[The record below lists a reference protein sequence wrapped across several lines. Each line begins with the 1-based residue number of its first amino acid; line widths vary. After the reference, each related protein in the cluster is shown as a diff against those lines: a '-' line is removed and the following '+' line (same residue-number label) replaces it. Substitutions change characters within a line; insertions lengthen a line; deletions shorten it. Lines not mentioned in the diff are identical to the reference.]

1 MQPLDPIVSLS
12 VAIAEAP
19 GSHAFFLG
27 SGVSR
32 EAGVPT
38 GQQVFWQ
45 AVGELY
51 RLEEETQETRDE
63 EGLQKWL
70 RKTKRDQLGYS
81 DLLELIA
88 PNPANRRDYLAKHF
102 EGREPGKAHE
112 QLASLAEQGAAKI
125 FITTNFDR
133 LLEHALQ
140 ARGIEPVLVTS
151 GADLAS
157 APRREHASCYV
168 LKPHGDYLQETI
180 RNTPSELEELE
191 PEIAD
196 ELREIFERFGIVVLG
211 YSGSDAALASL
222 MSARRSRYGLYWAT
236 RSELG
241 DGAAR
246 IVEATG
252 GRVVKRE
259 GAAEFLADLHRR
271 LEVFRA
277 HPSGHTPI
285 EVHDE
290 VLALVRAG
298 DQIGLAEVMRRE
310 RRELAETL
318 LRVTAEHRGERPADE
333 PLQAAHDQILPILER
348 RLASLLP
355 GIAYAP
361 ESFEREVRSFIDL
374 LESRPIEDG
383 YSAWPEL
390 SEWATWW
397 LGYACG
403 AFALFQESWS
413 ALAVLLPATFSN
425 WNGAARRL
433 IHPLRENVGHEL
445 ATAVMARIND
455 RNWLA
460 PRWEHLYWSL
470 TNSPVLKERWPEF
483 LQGKDPR
490 FAALSNFDFLV
501 SVSFGL
507 DGGDPVAY
515 WSMSHRGG
523 VPVARRL
530 RSDPRYRAGVSKVLG
545 VEEDE
550 LLTLAPNALQNIRSP
565 GGFSNSDAIYVL
577 VEGHE

>member
-19 GSHAFFLG
+19 GSHTFFLG

-51 RLEEETQETRDE
+51 RLEEETQETPDE
-63 EGLQKWL
+63 EGLQEWL
-70 RKTKRDQLGYS
+70 KKTKRDQLGYS

-88 PNPANRRDYLAKHF
+88 PDPANRRDYLAKHF
-102 EGREPGKAHE
+102 EGREPGKAHQ
-112 QLASLAEQGAAKI
+112 QLAALAEQGAVKV

-133 LLEHALQ
+133 LLEHALR
-140 ARGIEPVLVTS
+140 ARGIEPVLITS

-191 PEIAD
+191 PEIAE
-196 ELREIFERFGIVVLG
+196 ELREIFERFGVVVLG
-211 YSGSDAALASL
+211 YSGSDASIASSI
-222 MSARRSRYGLYWAT
+222 SARRSRYGLYWVA
-236 RSELG
+236 RGELG
-241 DGAAR
+241 DGASR
-246 IVEATG
+246 IIEATG
-252 GRVVKRE
+252 GRVIKRE
-259 GAAEFLADLHRR
+259 GAAEFLADLHGR
-271 LEVFRA
+271 LEVFCA

-285 EVHDE
+285 QVHDE
-290 VLALVRAG
+290 VLALVRSG

-310 RRELAETL
+310 RRELAEAML
-318 LRVTAEHRGERPADE
+318 NITADHRQERPTDE
-333 PLQAAHDQILPILER
+333 AMLAVHDQILPIWER

-355 GIAYAP
+355 VIPYAP
-361 ESFEREVRSFIDL
+361 ESFEREVRSLIDL
-374 LESRPIEDG
+374 LENRPIEG
-383 YSAWPEL
+383 GFSAWPEL

-403 AFALFQESWS
+403 AFALFQESWP
-413 ALAVLLPATFSN
+413 ALTALLPAKFSN
-425 WNGAARRL
+425 WNGAERRL
-433 IHPLRENVGHEL
+433 INPVRESVGHDVGAL
-445 ATAVMARIND
+445 VMARIND
-455 RNWLA
+455 TNWYA
-460 PRWEHLYWSL
+460 PRWEHLHWSL

-483 LQGKDPR
+483 LQGKDPL

-501 SVSFGL
+501 SLSMGL
-507 DGGDPVAY
+507 GGDSPAAY
-515 WSMSHRGG
+515 WSMSNRGG
-523 VPVARRL
+523 VPIARRL
-530 RSDPRYRAGVSKVLG
+530 HSDTRYRVEVSKALG
-545 VEEDE
+545 VKDDE
-550 LLTLAPNALQNIRSP
+550 LLVLAPNALQNIRTP
-565 GGFSNSDAIYVL
+565 GGFSNSDAIHVL